1 MVTLLQTP
9 LIRSEYDERR
19 RLVRYTRTSLGFS
32 SISELEE
39 TYKNLIQS
47 TLRFDLR
54 HLALLVDLREA
65 PPRNDPAFE
74 EAIARY
80 RGPMMQGF
88 ARVAVLVKSAVGRLQ
103 VRRHAAD
110 DGVANLVTQDEDE
123 ALRYLGVRGSGDV

>member
-19 RLVRYTRTSLGFS
+19 RLVRYTRTSQGFS
-32 SISELEE
+32 SIHELEE

-47 TLRFDLR
+47 TVRLDLR
-54 HLALLVDLREA
+54 HLALLIDLREA

-103 VRRHAAD
+103 VRRHAAN
-110 DGVANLVTQDEDE
+110 DGIANLVTQDEDE
-123 ALRYLGVRGSGDV
+123 ALRYLGVRG

>member
-19 RLVRYTRTSLGFS
+19 RLVRYTRTSQGFS
-32 SISELEE
+32 SIHELEE

-47 TLRFDLR
+47 TVRLDLR
-54 HLALLVDLREA
+54 HLALLIDLREA

-103 VRRHAAD
+103 VRRHAAN
-110 DGVANLVTQDEDE
+110 DGIANLVTQDEDE

>member
-19 RLVRYTRTSLGFS
+19 RLVRYTRTSQGFS

-47 TLRFDLR
+47 TSRLDLR

-74 EAIARY
+74 GAIARY

-110 DGVANLVTQDEDE
+110 DGVTNLVTQDEDE

>member
-19 RLVRYTRTSLGFS
+19 RLVRYTRTSQGFS

-47 TLRFDLR
+47 TLRLELR
-54 HLALLVDLREA
+54 HLALLIDLREA

-103 VRRHAAD
+103 VRRHAAN
-110 DGVANLVTQDEDE
+110 DGIANLVTQDEDE